1 MPRRPRGEAVRSEA
15 RHTGGLPLEAR
26 RPGKEGSEMNYILIA
41 ATIIN
46 VVLFLATLAFCGF
59 SLKLY
64 TEIMKEYNQRRRK
77 EGP

>member
-1 MPRRPRGEAVRSEA
+1 
-15 RHTGGLPLEAR
+15 
-26 RPGKEGSEMNYILIA
+26 MNYILIA